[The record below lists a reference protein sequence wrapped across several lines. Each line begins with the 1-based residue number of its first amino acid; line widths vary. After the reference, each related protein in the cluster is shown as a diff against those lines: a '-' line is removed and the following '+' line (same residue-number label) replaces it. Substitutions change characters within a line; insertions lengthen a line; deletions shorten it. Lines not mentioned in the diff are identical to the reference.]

1 MRWKRVYCFLQEWP
15 PSGRCP
21 CSSLQSQEPKRG
33 SGWGSMLAELPK
45 TCGNKARRRL
55 KLLRIEERNIWKQ
68 AKKRQERRYK
78 QLLKQSK
85 RTYCDRPRDP
95 VRLAKNEH
103 SSLFELRTH
112 AGLPCLLDGPAT
124 SGDVVPM

>member
-15 PSGRCP
+15 SARRWP
-21 CSSLQSQEPKRG
+21 CSSLQSPEPKRG

-55 KLLRIEERNIWKQ
+55 KLLRIEERDIWKQ
-68 AKKRQERRYK
+68 AKRRQERRYK

-85 RTYCDRPRDP
+85 KAYRPPEPQNDPTQLSLSISGRT
-95 VRLAKNEH
+95 
-103 SSLFELRTH
+103 T
-112 AGLPCLLDGPAT
+112 G
-124 SGDVVPM
+124 